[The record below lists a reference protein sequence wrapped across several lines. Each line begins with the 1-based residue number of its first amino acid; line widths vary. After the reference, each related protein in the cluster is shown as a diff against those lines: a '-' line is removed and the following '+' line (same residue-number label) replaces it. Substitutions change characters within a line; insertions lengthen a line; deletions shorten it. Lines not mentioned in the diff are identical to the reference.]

1 MPNYNFSNEPFSV
14 SMLAKSFFEFDIKR
28 DQVLA
33 FLIEKGY
40 VEDIRTAT
48 DFGLANGVSYKYN
61 DSGSKWPVYD
71 IQIQKLILDNIET
84 VKQYGVLSTAYTPKP
99 LPTEGAVITPY
110 CSITA
115 FAKNNGIS
123 NDTANRVLAEL
134 GYIIR
139 REGEKTFSP
148 TDLGVSKGIDVG
160 KNKRGFKMI
169 TYPADVQKEV
179 LTKLGITDIIEIV
192 DEPKDDKKLNIIDIA
207 QKSNVDFDG
216 VILEEYPNLKIKDF
230 VIIDT
235 ETTGISRD
243 DEIIEFAVVDI
254 YGEVLYESTFNPMVM
269 INPSAAMVNG
279 LTNESLTNSPLFK
292 DEWQKIRDAIG
303 NKRLLG
309 HNLSFDKRLTAQT
322 LERYG
327 IDSQESNDLFKGYYD
342 SMRIAKKHIDAKS
355 YSLENLAHMV
365 GINRVESHRA
375 ADDCIM
381 TLEFLNRLEIIL
393 NNQ

>member
-1 MPNYNFSNEPFSV
+1 
-14 SMLAKSFFEFDIKR
+14 
-28 DQVLA
+28 
-33 FLIEKGY
+33 
-40 VEDIRTAT
+40 
-48 DFGLANGVSYKYN
+48 
-61 DSGSKWPVYD
+61 
-71 IQIQKLILDNIET
+71 
-84 VKQYGVLSTAYTPKP
+84 
-99 LPTEGAVITPY
+99 
-110 CSITA
+110 
-115 FAKNNGIS
+115 
-123 NDTANRVLAEL
+123 
-134 GYIIR
+134 
-139 REGEKTFSP
+139 
-148 TDLGVSKGIDVG
+148 
-160 KNKRGFKMI
+160 MI
-169 TYPADVQKEV
+169 TYPSNVQREI
-179 LTKLGITDIIEIV
+179 LTKLGITDIKEVV
-192 DEPKDDKKLNIIDIA
+192 DEPKEEKKLNIIDIA

-254 YGEVLYESTFNPMVM
+254 YGEVLYESTFNPMVI

-279 LTNESLTNSPLFK
+279 LTNESLTDSPLFK
-292 DEWQKIRDAIG
+292 DEWQKIKKAIG

-327 IDSQESNDLFKGYYD
+327 IDPQESNDLFKGYYD

-365 GINRVESHRA
+365 GITRAESHRA

-381 TLEFLNRLEIIL
+381 TLEFLNRLEIVL